1 MESFFSQRQS
11 PATITSCW
19 ASGTPGLLIS
29 SPAATKVC
37 WDTIGWLRTDF
48 PENRN
53 EQGGIMVG
61 RYFRDSCGV
70 PIRAEVYTFL
80 KANTSHRFPGYIE
93 WDAMEEIRLQA
104 AFFEMKEHLSK
115 SDPILAEE
123 LAIIGWWHTH
133 PNNLPVFMS
142 ETDMETQRLKYYK
155 PEKYSLVINPHKGV
169 FRAFIGRDAVEV
181 PIVMLTANEAEKETR
196 SFQTHSTCRS
206 QREKPAKRKKK
217 SKKHRRSKKRK

>member
-11 PATITSCW
+11 PATITNYW

-37 WDTIGWLRTDF
+37 WDIIGWLRNDF

-93 WDAMEEIRLQA
+93 WDAMEEIRLQS
-104 AFFEMKEHLSK
+104 AFFEMKEQLSE

-123 LAIIGWWHTH
+123 LSIIGWWHTH

-155 PEKYSLVINPHKGV
+155 PEKYSLVINPHRGV

-181 PIVMLTANEAEKETR
+181 PVVMLTATGGEKETR
-196 SFQTHSTCRS
+196 SFQERS
-206 QREKPAKRKKK
+206 SHNSQGKKQASIPKRK
-217 SKKHRRSKKRK
+217 KKHRRSKKRK